1 MSSCCGTETVELP
14 NEPRVA
20 GKIRTVALVG
30 PPNSGKSTLFNR
42 LTGLRQKV
50 ANYPGVTVE
59 QRVGRLSGI
68 GRGDLTLIDLPGIY
82 GLDRYS
88 EDARVAVEVLHGE
101 MPGTPVPDA
110 ILLVLDSLQL
120 RRQLMLAA
128 PVLALNLPTLV
139 LLNMSDLMEARGGQV
154 DTLALARE
162 LGVPVAKI
170 SATRGTGLDA
180 INHFLDRKAE
190 TAPAGNGWARTAA
203 LAGQAEL
210 SGAAALD
217 QQAGTTGA
225 PATTTRIELPV
236 IGNPRSY
243 RQWATGISTRTKY
256 KAPLS
261 SEWSKRIDG
270 VLLHRV
276 WGPLFF
282 LAVVFAVFQV
292 VFTIGNPLSDAM
304 GNLLYAAGDKVAP
317 LLGHGWLE
325 SLAIDGV
332 WRGVASVLVFL
343 PQILLL
349 FLFIGVLEDSGYL
362 ARAAL
367 IADRVMRS
375 IGLNGKA
382 FIPLL
387 SAYAC
392 AVPAI
397 MATRTIENKRDR
409 FATILVTPFMT
420 CSARLPIYLL
430 MIAAFIPNKPLL
442 GDFLGMQAAVM
453 LSLYVLGFLAA
464 LGTARLLK
472 SSILKASSAPFILEL
487 PQYRMPTLRSLAL
500 RLMDRGKIFLKQAG
514 TVILSVTVVLW
525 VLSHLPAGTTLGE
538 SLIGRVGHWIEPV
551 IRPLGFN
558 WKIGIGLLTSVMAR
572 EVIVGTLG
580 TLYGAD
586 PTTHSLGLQAALR
599 HDLTLG
605 GAMAL
610 VVFFAF
616 ALQCTSTLAIV
627 RREMNSW
634 KWPLLQFCYMSVL
647 AYVAALVTN
656 QAILAFMR

>member
-1 MSSCCGTETVELP
+1 MSSCCSTETVELP
-14 NEPRVA
+14 NEPRLA

-59 QRVGRLSGI
+59 QRVGRLNGI
-68 GRGDLTLIDLPGIY
+68 GRSDLTLIDLPGIY

-101 MPGTPVPDA
+101 MPGTPAPDA

-120 RRQLMLAA
+120 RRQLTLAA
-128 PVLALNLPTLV
+128 PVLALGLPTLV
-139 LLNMSDLMEARGGQV
+139 LLNMSDLMEARGGRV
-154 DTLALARE
+154 DTLALALE
-162 LGVPVAKI
+162 LGAPVAKI
-170 SATRGTGLDA
+170 SATRGTGLDS

-190 TAPAGNGWARTAA
+190 PDVPAAI
-203 LAGQAEL
+203 
-210 SGAAALD
+210 
-217 QQAGTTGA
+217 
-225 PATTTRIELPV
+225 RIELPV
-236 IGNPRSY
+236 VGNPRSY

-276 WGPLFF
+276 WGPLVF

-292 VFTIGNPLSDAM
+292 VFTIGNPLSDGF
-304 GNLLYAAGDKVAP
+304 GNLLYAAGDRIAP

-325 SLAIDGV
+325 SLAVDGV

-367 IADRVMRS
+367 IADRVMRA

-442 GDFLGMQAAVM
+442 GDALGLQAAVM
-453 LSLYVLGFLAA
+453 LSLYLLGFLAA

-487 PQYRMPTLRSLAL
+487 PQYRMPTLRSLGL
-500 RLMDRGKIFLKQAG
+500 RLVDRGKIFLRQAG
-514 TVILSVTVVLW
+514 TVILSVTIVLW
-525 VLSHLPAGTTLGE
+525 VLSHLPSGTTLGE

-647 AYVAALVTN
+647 AYVAALATN
-656 QAILAFMR
+656 QAILYFIH